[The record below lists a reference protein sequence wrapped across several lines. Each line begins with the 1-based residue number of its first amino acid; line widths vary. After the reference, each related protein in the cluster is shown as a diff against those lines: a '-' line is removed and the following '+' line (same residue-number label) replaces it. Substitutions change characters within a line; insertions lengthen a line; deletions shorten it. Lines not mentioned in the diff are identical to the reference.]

1 MNTIPL
7 EQLKPYIDLLVPV
20 GDLAAFFWGV
30 WQYFH
35 GKALDVF
42 DRYCEKYNSI
52 VTPDI
57 IENWNK
63 ALSRWPLPIDSPAD
77 RVTAQRLEQAMVAYL
92 NLVWEEFYLHD
103 EGLIRR
109 GAWKAWRSGIDQT
122 IRSEFACSVLR
133 KYRDHF
139 SEFDHEAY
147 GRIAAA
153 LKMKPLGPDNTA
165 YGPLSAGWHRLFS
178 KPQKK

>member
-1 MNTIPL
+1 MNITNL
-7 EQLKPYIDLLVPV
+7 EQLKTCIELLVPV
-20 GDLAAFFWGV
+20 GGLAAFFWGV

-52 VTPDI
+52 VTPELLPEWDA
-57 IENWNK
+57 
-63 ALSRWPLPIDSPAD
+63 ALKSWSDNQLNEMNRH
-77 RVTAQRLEQAMVAYL
+77 LEYAMVAYL

-122 IRSEFACSVLR
+122 IHIEFARSVLR
-133 KYRDHF
+133 KYRGHF
-139 SEFDHEAY
+139 SEFDHEQRMSR
-147 GRIAAA
+147 GRDCTLDIDHKTHA
-153 LKMKPLGPDNTA
+153 TC
-165 YGPLSAGWHRLFS
+165 
-178 KPQKK
+178 